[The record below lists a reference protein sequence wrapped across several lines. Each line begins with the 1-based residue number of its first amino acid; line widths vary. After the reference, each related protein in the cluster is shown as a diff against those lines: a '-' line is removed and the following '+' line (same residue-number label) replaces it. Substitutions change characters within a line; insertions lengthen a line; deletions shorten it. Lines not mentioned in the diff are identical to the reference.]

1 MPRDYQVGD
10 LLIRVS
16 NNEAAIITA
25 IRDSRRAEYGTTE
38 QKRKEYQVYGRF
50 YRVRTRGREH
60 RWVTDTEIRTQ
71 YDRP

>member
-16 NNEAAIITA
+16 NKEAAIITA
-25 IRDSRRAEYGTTE
+25 IRDSPHTKYGTVTE
-38 QKRKEYQVYGRF
+38 KRKEYQVYGRF
-50 YRVRTRGREH
+50 YKIPTRSREH